1 MTLKLARRNRIQ
13 ILLAGEKSKL
23 ASWISS
29 NGALFASAVERSR
42 SVKELIYVI
51 EMFRCMC

>member
-23 ASWISS
+23 ASWIAR
-29 NGALFASAVERSR
+29 NGALFSSAVSKSR
-42 SVKELIYVI
+42 NVKELIMVI
-51 EMFRCMC
+51 ELMRYM